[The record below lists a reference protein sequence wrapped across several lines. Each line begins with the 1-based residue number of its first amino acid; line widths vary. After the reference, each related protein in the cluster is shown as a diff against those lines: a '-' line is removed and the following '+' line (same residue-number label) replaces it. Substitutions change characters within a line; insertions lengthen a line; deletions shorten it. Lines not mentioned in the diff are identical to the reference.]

1 MMTDP
6 VADMLTRIR
15 NALAAR
21 HESVQMPAS
30 RMKQEIARVLKDE
43 GYIRNFQVTR
53 EEQVQAILELDLKYD
68 LTYSSVIQ
76 GLQRISKPGKR
87 RYASCKEMPRVLN
100 GAGVAI
106 VSTSNGLLTDRQ
118 CREQNVGGEVM
129 CFVW

>member
-53 EEQVQAILELDLKYD
+53 EEQVQAILELELKYD
-68 LTYSSVIQ
+68 LTYTSVIQ